1 MLWLCRDLFIDWYHF
16 SIYINI
22 YKPGCQ
28 NRMLTYMQIFRHL
41 ISGTNVY
48 FIRRRGWVSSRASSF
63 LLIIAHFLSSGSTNY
78 IQKERFVA
86 SQLELNITHN
96 FVSLLIF
103 ACNYLVKPNMVAN
116 WGVSRLVSCVSAGA
130 RTFSIIF
137 IQRVERRGVKYRQL
151 VFVTIFFI
159 KKY

>member
-116 WGVSRLVSCVSAGA
+116 WGVSRLVSCECRRENIFYNFYSAGGET
-130 RTFSIIF
+130 RSQVPPIGFCDD
-137 IQRVERRGVKYRQL
+137 
-151 VFVTIFFI
+151 FFH
-159 KKY
+159 